1 MTNHSELDN
10 LDEDGYTQLQFN
22 SRVPTRR
29 TASLEKGLCGSSSW
43 RSIAV
48 FLGILCLITLVVAV
62 VLGTKGIW
70 RTNSRNDPLKNDSFP
85 SGNEQSGSQ
94 HTQSS
99 LEGSVTSPKAL
110 TTTGVLSTPCPPNWI
125 LSENSCYLFSISL
138 NSWNRSKSRCSQLG
152 SSLLKIDSLK
162 ELDFIE
168 NQVSSTPYNS
178 FWIGLSRPSAEGP
191 WLWEDGSKFSSN
203 LFQIRST
210 GVQENSPRNCVWIHV
225 SAIYDQLCD
234 VPSYSICEKKLS
246 I

>member
-1 MTNHSELDN
+1 MKEFQQEWLVYLMEVNCRANVKETEKRAYINHIRILEI
-10 LDEDGYTQLQFN
+10 
-22 SRVPTRR
+22 RKRR
-29 TASLEKGLCGSSSW
+29 LKRWKIGLCGSSSW

-70 RTNSRNDPLKNDSFP
+70 RTNPRNDPLKNDSSP
-85 SGNEQSGSQ
+85 S
-94 HTQSS
+94 
-99 LEGSVTSPKAL
+99 
-110 TTTGVLSTPCPPNWI
+110 GVLSTPCPPNWI

-138 NSWNRSKSRCSQLG
+138 HSWNRSKSRCSQLG

-225 SAIYDQLCD
+225 SAIYDQPCD